1 MTELDSL
8 LEMRLDVACTD
19 LARTAFALNACGDGL
34 GPVTGHR
41 LSSQFG
47 AYGQTQVA
55 CRAIFMTIQEARGM
69 FDGTNVVA
77 DAIWDAW
84 WALAVEQGEYNY
96 PSTFIEEV
104 RTGERLIEP

>member
-1 MTELDSL
+1 MDPLLTMALDA
-8 LEMRLDVACTD
+8 ACTD
-19 LARTAFALNACGDGL
+19 LARTAYLLNETTDGL
-34 GPVTGHR
+34 GPVTSSHD

-47 AYGQTQVA
+47 AYGQIEAASRQ
-55 CRAIFMTIQEARGM
+55 IFMTIQEAIGL
-69 FDGTNVVA
+69 FDGVNVVS

-84 WALAVEQGEYNY
+84 WALAVERGEYHY